1 MGWGVEL
8 WDKEKEIQGFVSEG
22 ISFIDKART
31 FVLEMSKLEAFMGQQ
46 IKKLT
51 KQYFPTS
58 ADDVY
63 SQDHA
68 YRVYMH
74 CL

>member
-22 ISFIDKART
+22 
-31 FVLEMSKLEAFMGQQ
+31 MSKLEAFMGQQ